1 MINRF
6 GEDYVE
12 RHIKSIVVLPKK
24 KRLKVDLI
32 VCRQEQGY
40 VSVWNDDTEEEE
52 AFYPTKDQSELGKR
66 NDATNGRFLNMV
78 RAFKTVRNMV
88 CDEHEGEYHIPSH
101 AIECMLFWVKAKTYK
116 KIRDNNAE
124 QDARKLFLA
133 VEQSVRARLK
143 NIEDLDEATEINGI
157 KSLFSN
163 WNEYNIVLEF
173 WNDLHDYLT
182 SNYDFER

>member
-1 MINRF
+1 
-6 GEDYVE
+6 
-12 RHIKSIVVLPKK
+12 
-24 KRLKVDLI
+24 
-32 VCRQEQGY
+32 
-40 VSVWNDDTEEEE
+40 
-52 AFYPTKDQSELGKR
+52 
-66 NDATNGRFLNMV
+66 
-78 RAFKTVRNMV
+78 MV
-88 CDEHEGEYHIPSH
+88 CEEHEGEYHIPSH

-143 NIEDLDEATEINGI
+143 NIEDLDEATGINGV
-157 KSLFSN
+157 KPLFSN
-163 WNEYNIVLEF
+163 WDEYNILLEF

>member
-1 MINRF
+1 
-6 GEDYVE
+6 
-12 RHIKSIVVLPKK
+12 
-24 KRLKVDLI
+24 
-32 VCRQEQGY
+32 
-40 VSVWNDDTEEEE
+40 
-52 AFYPTKDQSELGKR
+52 
-66 NDATNGRFLNMV
+66 
-78 RAFKTVRNMV
+78 MV

-101 AIECMLFWVKAKTYK
+101 VIECMLFWVKAKTYK

-143 NIEDLDEATEINGI
+143 NVEDLEEAKEINGI

-163 WNEYNIVLEF
+163 WEEYNIVLEF

>member
-1 MINRF
+1 M
-6 GEDYVE
+6 
-12 RHIKSIVVLPKK
+12 
-24 KRLKVDLI
+24 I

-40 VSVWNDDTEEEE
+40 VSVWNDETEEEE

-88 CDEHEGEYHIPSH
+88 CKEHDGEYHIPSH

-116 KIRDNNAE
+116 NIRDKNAE

-133 VEQSVRARLK
+133 IEQSVRARLK

-157 KSLFSN
+157 KPLFSN
-163 WNEYNIVLEF
+163 WDEYNIVLEF